1 MARPSKYK
9 PEFAEQA
16 RKLCL
21 LGATNVDLADFF
33 KVSINTIDNWS
44 AAHEEFLGA
53 LKVGKEEADNRVE
66 RSLYQRAVGYTF
78 ESEKVFCQQG
88 AVVRAPTREHVP
100 PDTTAQIFWLKNR
113 RKDEWRDKQEHGIT
127 DKDGNDVLMSP
138 VEAGQKT
145 AFMLQKAAHQIKKVG
160 PSDQ

>member
-21 LGATNVDLADFF
+21 LGATNTDLADFF
-33 KVSINTIDNWS
+33 NVSINTIDNWA
-44 AAHEEFLGA
+44 AAHEAFLGA

-88 AVVRAPTREHVP
+88 AVVRAAIREHVP